1 MFGRGANIILITLQA
16 THVKH
21 LRLEHRAEE
30 DFFLVGS
37 EPPADSSYPMLT
49 GNVFNSEGEPLFRL
63 VQNQLIV
70 NPGHCSK
77 TIGNHVGYEIHDV
90 NEQLIFRV
98 ETRYVENAHA
108 IIGGNWITM
117 LHGNFYN
124 RNKELIF
131 SAKPKDQGGG
141 IEASTSFLC
150 GGDRGGIAFSNMSN
164 DAKAVA
170 AAMIATQGK
179 IHGILRGLIEG
190 KEVVLDGK
198 ALMDC
203 HFRDCT
209 LIVREG
215 TFVCSG
221 ILQIDQGCRVNFY
234 SGAENISSLCIG
246 MIPPSMHDSLPT
258 EFRNMRFMK
267 LPPV

>member
-1 MFGRGANIILITLQA
+1 
-16 THVKH
+16 
-21 LRLEHRAEE
+21 
-30 DFFLVGS
+30 
-37 EPPADSSYPMLT
+37 
-49 GNVFNSEGEPLFRL
+49 
-63 VQNQLIV
+63 
-70 NPGHCSK
+70 
-77 TIGNHVGYEIHDV
+77 
-90 NEQLIFRV
+90 
-98 ETRYVENAHA
+98 
-108 IIGGNWITM
+108 M

-198 ALMDC
+198 GADGLPLPRLYVNRSGRD
-203 HFRDCT
+203 FRMQRHIAD
-209 LIVREG
+209 
-215 TFVCSG
+215 
-221 ILQIDQGCRVNFY
+221 
-234 SGAENISSLCIG
+234 
-246 MIPPSMHDSLPT
+246 
-258 EFRNMRFMK
+258 
-267 LPPV
+267 